1 MARNHRTLDIFTES
15 DQLVAQVYAYAA
27 TLPDYEKYGLA
38 SQLRRAAVSVPTNIV
53 EGCGRR
59 TDANTSH
66 FVFIAA
72 ASAGEV
78 CYLLQLAP
86 RLHGES
92 EVADSLVK
100 AYTALLTP
108 MYSYAR
114 YLLTVTGNPA

>member
-1 MARNHRTLDIFTES
+1 MPRNHRTLAIFTES
-15 DQLVAQVYAYAA
+15 DQLVARVYEYALS
-27 TLPDYEKYGLA
+27 LPDYEKYGLA

-59 TDANTSH
+59 TDADTAH
-66 FVFIAA
+66 FVFTAA

-78 CYLLQLAP
+78 GYLLQLAP

-92 EVADSLVK
+92 EFAAALAD

-114 YLLTVTGNPA
+114 YLLTAANA